1 MAYDDIVSDD
11 IYVSERELLDAL
23 PHPFAVRHLSPERL
37 EMFIESVRQMLIKQ
51 KRLQNE

>member
-1 MAYDDIVSDD
+1 MAYDDIVQKN
-11 IYVSERELLDAL
+11 IEISERELLDAL

-37 EMFIESVRQMLIKQ
+37 KAFIESVRQMLIKQ

>member
-1 MAYDDIVSDD
+1 MAYDDIVKKDVE
-11 IYVSERELLDAL
+11 VSERELLDAL

-37 EMFIESVRQMLIKQ
+37 EKFIEFVRQNIIKQ

>member
-1 MAYDDIVSDD
+1 MAYDDIITDD
-11 IYVSERELLDAL
+11 IEISEKELLGAL

-37 EMFIESVRQMLIKQ
+37 KAFIESMRQVLIKQ